1 MRKALFAVAI
11 IMGLCLAP
19 ILAIGGEVQGTVQG
33 FTCVTQGKV
42 CPVGAEDPM
51 AAVENVFVILTATQK
66 YYFVPNI
73 ERVVMAR
80 HINDKVKVVG

>member
-51 AAVENVFVILTATQK
+51 AAVENGRGKCVRDSDRYAEILLCTQHRACS
-66 YYFVPNI
+66 YGQ
-73 ERVVMAR
+73 A
-80 HINDKVKVVG
+80 H